1 MAAPNYFIPQYFT
14 MLRSLCESR
23 PVKLILEHYQQHI
36 LYSIPLFHT
45 VRYQTHTQQLTVIY
59 DFVLQHTKQYIDIVP
74 AGIYN
79 YVIWRIEIYYLLS
92 IENSDIHKVFQNLK
106 LSTLLKL
113 SRQLAN
119 IKSPFVACLGWSCRE
134 YRQQSHLPL
143 LDSSWRVLSIS
154 TCGFNQNPDL

>member
-1 MAAPNYFIPQYFT
+1 

-143 LDSSWRVLSIS
+143 HWS
-154 TCGFNQNPDL
+154 TRHGEFYQYQPAASTRILICKSLPTLIPD